1 MKNNKFP
8 PGLAPSAGRGRL
20 LRNGLLLV
28 LGLGAASALGEHILE
43 LRDTARLTANETF
56 YTAHGRRIRYNQT
69 GRPSTPGPTVVLLNG
84 IGGSLEQWDEVQS
97 TLRGA
102 LPVLSYDRSGA
113 GFSDPADGHDAY
125 ADAAELDQLLHAPQ
139 VARPPFVVVGFSS
152 SAMLAIV
159 FAATHRDVVKGI
171 VLVDPILRIQSSN
184 WSYRRIFWRPSVRN
198 PIEAFF
204 GFTRLKSVIADRNAP
219 PSSPKSERWK
229 AIIQS
234 THHWVAT
241 THDALGL
248 DESADEADALMAAR
262 PFADLPLGE
271 IITDPPDDGFVE
283 AQKDFVTRSDRGII
297 RAVHY
302 GHSQLLTEP
311 GAVAALVDLIHAI
324 ADQGRPAAVVSGSP

>member
-8 PGLAPSAGRGRL
+8 PRLPSSAGRGRL

-43 LRDTARLTANETF
+43 LRDTARLTASETF
-56 YTAHGRRIRYNQT
+56 YTAHGRRIRYHQT
-69 GRPSTPGPTVVLLNG
+69 GPSTPGPTVVLLNG
-84 IGGSLEQWDEVQS
+84 IAGSLEQWDEVQS
-97 TLRGA
+97 ALSRT

-125 ADAAELDQLLHAPQ
+125 AGAAELDQLLHDPQ
-139 VARPPFVVVGFSS
+139 VARPPFLMVGFSS

-171 VLVDPILRIQSSN
+171 VLVDPILRTQGPK
-184 WSYRRIFWRPSVRN
+184 WSYRRIFLRPSVVN

-204 GFTRLKSVIADRNAP
+204 GYTRLKSVIADRNAP
-219 PSSPKSERWK
+219 PSSPKSERWQ

-241 THDALGL
+241 THDAFGL

-262 PFADLPLGE
+262 PFAELPLGE
-271 IITDPPDDGFVE
+271 IITDPPDDGFVA
-283 AQKDFVTRSDRGII
+283 AQKEFVSRSDRGII

-302 GHSQLLTEP
+302 GHSELLTEP

-324 ADQGRPAAVVSGSP
+324 ADQGRSAAVVGGSP